1 MRSFESFVRGRGS
14 RIREEIL
21 GRYPSIASFAQD
33 ASPDLDAWP
42 DRPIPP
48 QLVKAALVV
57 TRSSAAHRDR
67 SVDGP
72 LTPDEIRAIAYEFL
86 RERDPDRS
94 HGVHYYD
101 ILHVVAAVGL
111 VAHGD
116 GAPRVHGVL
125 SNAPALFAQLGSGRF
140 TWNPL
145 SSVDRRY
152 WVMRTD
158 RHNRPALWAEL
169 QQGRLRQGW
178 GWADD
183 QDLQEL
189 RRVALSGGT
198 WTETQRAASR
208 NRRMLSDEPNSITIG
223 DLIIAPHLPDEN
235 RYSLVSVTG
244 PYEYGPSDGWSDYRH
259 ILPVKLLSGPAGLDV
274 NDRRIS
280 VALRR
285 SLRNQHRMW
294 NIDPVGPDIEALVT
308 TLEGAP
314 VP

>member
-1 MRSFESFVRGRGS
+1 M
-14 RIREEIL
+14 
-21 GRYPSIASFAQD
+21 D
-33 ASPDLDAWP
+33 
-42 DRPIPP
+42 
-48 QLVKAALVV
+48 
-57 TRSSAAHRDR
+57 
-67 SVDGP
+67 P

-94 HGVHYYD
+94 NGVHYYD
-101 ILHVVAAVGL
+101 ILHAVAAVGL

-125 SNAPALFAQLGSGRF
+125 SNAPALFEQLGSGRF

-183 QDLQEL
+183 QDLREL

-259 ILPVKLLSGPAGLDV
+259 ILPVKLLSGPAGARRQRPAHLSGASAEPAQPAPDV
-274 NDRRIS
+274 EHRPGRPGHRGSRDHARGRPCPM
-280 VALRR
+280 
-285 SLRNQHRMW
+285 SLTR
-294 NIDPVGPDIEALVT
+294 
-308 TLEGAP
+308 
-314 VP
+314 